1 MAEDNLALEVLKQMK
16 DQHSQELELKDR
28 ENARLHIMIKRI
40 IIAYIIT
47 SVVLVGAIVY
57 CVYNSYLP
65 SEETYSEEQV
75 QQDNDNGNNNYI
87 GEKGNIN
94 NGKTDNN

>member
-65 SEETYSEEQV
+65 ADTTTIS
-75 QQDNDNGNNNYI
+75 QDGKDNGSNNYI
-87 GEKGNIN
+87 GNDGEIN
-94 NGKTDNN
+94 NGETNNN